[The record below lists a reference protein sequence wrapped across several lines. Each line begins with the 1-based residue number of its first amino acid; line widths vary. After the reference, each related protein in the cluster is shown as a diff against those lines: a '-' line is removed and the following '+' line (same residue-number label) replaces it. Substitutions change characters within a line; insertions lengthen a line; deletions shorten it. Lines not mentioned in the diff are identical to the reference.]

1 MGENCVFFGVQDWN
15 MAKDFVGSHVFLLQK
30 ENLTSIVGEHP
41 SELLIG
47 SSILSS
53 FQTVTN
59 AIAFFLGTCFFFF
72 FGSLCLGIHSFQLAI
87 LRISPLV
94 MGGYP
99 FLGSSG
105 PLRSQVPSVNL
116 ESPGRSKVTLQE
128 TLGI

>member
-1 MGENCVFFGVQDWN
+1 MFFFGVQDWN

-47 SSILSS
+47 SSI
-53 FQTVTN
+53 FE
-59 AIAFFLGTCFFFF
+59 FFSNSDKRHRIFFRHQFFFS
-72 FGSLCLGIHSFQLAI
+72 GSLCLGIHSFQLAI
-87 LRISPLV
+87 LKISPLV

-99 FLGSSG
+99 FLGSSR

>member
-72 FGSLCLGIHSFQLAI
+72 FRFPLFGDSQFSVGNFEDLPSCDGWLPLPGLQWSLEEPSPKRQP
-87 LRISPLV
+87 RIT
-94 MGGYP
+94 
-99 FLGSSG
+99 
-105 PLRSQVPSVNL
+105 R
-116 ESPGRSKVTLQE
+116 E
-128 TLGI
+128 I